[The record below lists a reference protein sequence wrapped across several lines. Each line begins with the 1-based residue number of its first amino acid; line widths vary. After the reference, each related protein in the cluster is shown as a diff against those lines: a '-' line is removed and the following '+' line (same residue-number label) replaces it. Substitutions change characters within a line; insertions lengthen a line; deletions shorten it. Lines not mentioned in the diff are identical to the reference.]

1 MNLSKG
7 VKLMFSV
14 RLTYLRKKKNVT
26 QQKVADYLGIT
37 RPAYTAY
44 EQGKRQ
50 PDYETLTKIADF
62 FDVTVDY
69 LIGRTDDPQ
78 EDSLKE
84 DDDKVLD
91 GFWGYD
97 LKGLTK
103 EEIQELKR
111 QIRKEIEF
119 YLWQKE
125 QDAKK

>member
-1 MNLSKG
+1 
-7 VKLMFSV
+7 MFSV
-14 RLTYLRKKKNVT
+14 RLTSLRKKKNVT

-78 EDSLKE
+78 GDSLKA

-97 LKGLTK
+97 LKGLSE
-103 EEIQELKR
+103 EEIKELKR

>member
-1 MNLSKG
+1 
-7 VKLMFSV
+7 MFSV

-78 EDSLKE
+78 EDSIKE

-97 LKGLTK
+97 LKGLSE

-125 QDAKK
+125 QDARK

>member
-1 MNLSKG
+1 
-7 VKLMFSV
+7 MFSV

-78 EDSLKE
+78 GDSIKE

-97 LKGLTK
+97 LKGLSE

-125 QDAKK
+125 QDARK

>member
-1 MNLSKG
+1 
-7 VKLMFSV
+7 MFSV
-14 RLTYLRKKKNVT
+14 RLTSLRKKKNVT

-78 EDSLKE
+78 GDSLK
-84 DDDKVLD
+84 DDEQVLD

-97 LKGLTK
+97 LTGLSEK
-103 EEIQELKR
+103 EMQELKK

-119 YLWQKE
+119 YLWQRE

>member
-1 MNLSKG
+1 MKLSKG

-14 RLTYLRKKKNVT
+14 RLAYLRKKKNVT

-97 LKGLTK
+97 LKALSD

-119 YLWQKE
+119 YLWKKE